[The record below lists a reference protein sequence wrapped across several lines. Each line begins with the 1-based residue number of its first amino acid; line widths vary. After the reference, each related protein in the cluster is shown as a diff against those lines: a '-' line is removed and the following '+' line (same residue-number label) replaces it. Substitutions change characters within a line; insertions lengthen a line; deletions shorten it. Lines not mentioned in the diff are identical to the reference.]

1 MEVIYKLFLANK
13 LEYSNMIIETLLKS
27 IDLSR
32 LNVTALDNNKN
43 NMEKTN
49 IAFKDSNLIHF
60 NIIYILY

>member
-1 MEVIYKLFLANK
+1 MEIIYKLFFANK
-13 LEYSNMIIETLLKS
+13 MEYNNMMIEILLKS

-49 IAFKDSNLIHF
+49 IAFKDSNL
-60 NIIYILY
+60 